1 MLVTYMK
8 TSSLETAINS
18 ESAYSAP
25 YTLTT
30 TGLNDVIIQKQPKR
44 KKKQPKGCG
53 FVANFGAEKR
63 IELRYHVLNVRNFR
77 VKDNNA
83 TLMCNM
89 DINIKFIVFD
99 KDEEKVALDVNQ
111 VNSKMFFH
119 IENQGAGVFNADV
132 DSYTIGKPVVLES
145 ALGQP
150 PMPERDA
157 NDTSP
162 APEPRKNKGL
172 NIHKIHAF
180 LTKMKPTV
188 IE

>member
-8 TSSLETAINS
+8 SSSLETRIDANS
-18 ESAYSAP
+18 GYDAP

-30 TGLNDVIIQKQPKR
+30 TGLNDVIIQKQPKK

-53 FVANFGAEKR
+53 FVANYGSEKK

-99 KDEEKVALDVNQ
+99 KDEEKVALDVN
-111 VNSKMFFH
+111 
-119 IENQGAGVFNADV
+119 
-132 DSYTIGKPVVLES
+132 
-145 ALGQP
+145 
-150 PMPERDA
+150 
-157 NDTSP
+157 
-162 APEPRKNKGL
+162 
-172 NIHKIHAF
+172 
-180 LTKMKPTV
+180 
-188 IE
+188 